1 MPCRPKGP
9 DKAAPGSIAGMNH
22 GSRLSG
28 TGSSRAFE
36 LGQFCDRCDSEISFV
51 SREAKTMK
59 QRLLMMMLVLA
70 VAALWASP
78 VFAQAT
84 GTIKG
89 TCKDMEGKPIAG
101 ANVEWA
107 NTDNGRKYNL
117 KTNNKGEYFS
127 LGIEPGKY
135 KITLTKDGKQLDQ
148 VGNFPVGLD
157 ESVLDFDLKKS
168 QTEAAQQK
176 GISAE
181 QLKQM
186 QEAQTKNAKE
196 VNTVKTLNEKLAAAN
211 QAMQTNDFETAVT
224 TLNEATQIDPTRDL
238 LWARLGDANLGAGPK
253 QTDTT
258 EKAKRFGDA
267 VTDYQKAIELK
278 KKSMEG
284 SPKPEDAKY
293 LAAYYNNLGQAEA
306 RSGQLEDSVKAYDQ
320 AAQLNPSGAAQY
332 YYNQGAVLTNSGKVD
347 EANAAFDKS
356 IAADP
361 NKAEAYYQK
370 GVNLINKATTDKTG
384 KVIPAPGTAEAL
396 NKYLE
401 LQPTGQFA
409 DGAKGMLQY
418 IGSSIET
425 SYGATK
431 KKAAATPKK

>member
-1 MPCRPKGP
+1 
-9 DKAAPGSIAGMNH
+9 
-22 GSRLSG
+22 
-28 TGSSRAFE
+28 
-36 LGQFCDRCDSEISFV
+36 
-51 SREAKTMK
+51 MK
-59 QRLLMMMLVLA
+59 QRLLMVIVA
-70 VAALWASP
+70 VALVALCVPP

-84 GTIKG
+84 GTVKG
-89 TCKDMEGKPIAG
+89 VCKEMDGKPIVG
-101 ANVEWA
+101 ANLEWA

-135 KITLTKDGKQLDQ
+135 KVTLTKDGKQLDQ
-148 VGNFPVGLD
+148 VNNFPVGAD
-157 ESVLDFDLKKS
+157 EAILDFDMKKS
-168 QTEAAQQK
+168 QAEAAQQK

-186 QEAQTKNAKE
+186 QEAQAKNAKE
-196 VNTVKTLNEKLAAAN
+196 VGTVKALNEKLSAAN
-211 QAMQTNDFETAVT
+211 TAMQTGDFETAVN
-224 TLNEATQIDPTRDL
+224 TLNEATQMDPTRDL
-238 LWARLGDANLGAGPK
+238 LWARLGDAHLSSAPK
-253 QTDTT
+253 QTDSA
-258 EKAKRFGDA
+258 EKAKRYGDA
-267 VTDYQKAIELK
+267 VTDYQKAIDLK
-278 KKSMEG
+278 KQNMATSQKPDD
-284 SPKPEDAKY
+284 PKV

-306 RSGQLEDSVKAYDQ
+306 KTGQLEESVKAYDQ
-320 AAQLNPSGAAQY
+320 AAQLNPPGAAQY

-347 EANAAFDKS
+347 EANAAFDKA

-361 NKAEAYYQK
+361 TKADAYYQK
-370 GVNLINKATTDKTG
+370 GVNLINKATTDPKTG

-425 SYGATK
+425 SYGTK
-431 KKAAATPKK
+431 KKATTTKK

>member
-1 MPCRPKGP
+1 
-9 DKAAPGSIAGMNH
+9 
-22 GSRLSG
+22 
-28 TGSSRAFE
+28 
-36 LGQFCDRCDSEISFV
+36 
-51 SREAKTMK
+51 MK
-59 QRLLMMMLVLA
+59 QRLLMVMLVVA
-70 VAALWASP
+70 VAALCVSP

-84 GTIKG
+84 GTVKG
-89 TCKDMEGKPIAG
+89 TCKNLDGTPVVG

-117 KTNNKGEYFS
+117 KTNKKGEYFS

-135 KITLTKDGKQLDQ
+135 KVTLTQDGKQLDS

-157 ESVLDFDLKKS
+157 EAVLDFDLKKS
-168 QTEAAQQK
+168 QAEAAQQK

-186 QEAQTKNAKE
+186 QEAQAKNAKE
-196 VNTVKTLNEKLAAAN
+196 GDTVKTLNEKLAVAN
-211 QAMQTNDFETAVT
+211 QAMQTGDFDSAVA
-224 TLNEATQIDPTRDL
+224 TLNQATQIDPSRDL

-258 EKAKRFGDA
+258 EKAKRYGDA
-267 VTDYQKAIELK
+267 VIDYQKAIDLK
-278 KKSMEG
+278 KKSMEA

-306 RSGQLEDSVKAYDQ
+306 RSGQLDESVKSYDQ
-320 AAQLNPSGAAQY
+320 AAALNPAGAAQY

-347 EANAAFDKS
+347 EANTAFDKS

-361 NKAEAYYQK
+361 TKAEAYYQK

-409 DGAKGMLQY
+409 EGAKGMLQY

-425 SYGATK
+425 SYGSK
-431 KKAAATPKK
+431 KKPAATPKK

>member
-1 MPCRPKGP
+1 
-9 DKAAPGSIAGMNH
+9 
-22 GSRLSG
+22 
-28 TGSSRAFE
+28 
-36 LGQFCDRCDSEISFV
+36 
-51 SREAKTMK
+51 MK
-59 QRLLMMMLVLA
+59 QRLLMVMVA
-70 VAALWASP
+70 VAVVAALCVPPA
-78 VFAQAT
+78 FAQAT
-84 GTIKG
+84 GTVKG
-89 TCKDMEGKPIAG
+89 VCKDMEGKPIVG

-135 KITLTKDGKQLDQ
+135 KVTLTHDGKQLDQ
-148 VGNFPVGLD
+148 VSNFPVGA
-157 ESVLDFDLKKS
+157 EEGVLDFDLKKS
-168 QTEAAQQK
+168 QAETAQQK

-186 QEAQTKNAKE
+186 QEAQAKNAKE
-196 VNTVKTLNEKLAAAN
+196 AGTVKTLNEKLSAAN
-211 QAMQTNDFETAVT
+211 TAMQAGDFETAVN

-238 LWARLGDANLGAGPK
+238 LWARLGDAHLSSAPK
-253 QTDTT
+253 QTDSA
-258 EKAKRFGDA
+258 EKAKRYGDA
-267 VTDYQKAIELK
+267 VNDYQKAIDLK
-278 KKSMEG
+278 KQTMATSQKPDD
-284 SPKPEDAKY
+284 PKV

-306 RSGQLEDSVKAYDQ
+306 KTGQLDESVKAYDQ
-320 AAQLNPSGAAQY
+320 AAQLNPPGAAQY

-361 NKAEAYYQK
+361 NKADAYYQK
-370 GVNLINKATTDKTG
+370 GVNLINKATTDPKTG

-409 DGAKGMLQY
+409 EGAKGMLQY

-425 SYGATK
+425 SYGTSKKKPPTTK
-431 KKAAATPKK
+431 K